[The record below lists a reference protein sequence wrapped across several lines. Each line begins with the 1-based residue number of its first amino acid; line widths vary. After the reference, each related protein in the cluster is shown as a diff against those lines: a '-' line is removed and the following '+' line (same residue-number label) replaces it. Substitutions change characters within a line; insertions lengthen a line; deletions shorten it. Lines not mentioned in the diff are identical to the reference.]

1 MKSKR
6 IAALVLLVSVV
17 FTGCSELTMGEASKT
32 ADATKTTESS
42 TTLPAGT
49 GTGTVVTQPGTTST
63 TQPVTTKSEDENL
76 VAEWEGKI
84 YPGIIISGF
93 KVGGLTYAEA
103 KDKLTTGKEKV
114 LARTINFTVG
124 TKSYSKSQDKLG
136 VKFDF
141 DAALETAKTVY
152 NDLSVAEKAKII
164 KDAPENRINI
174 AITPNSE
181 TLKAFS
187 LEVYND
193 TFRKPSIQETGQ
205 ALIRSEFEKELA
217 NRFAV
222 TSKGSES
229 FKAPVKTEAKLPGAA
244 VSSAKTISQSYSW
257 FDEGAYNRSFNVK
270 RGVARVN
277 GTVIQ
282 PGEVFSFNETVG
294 SASLKNGFKTATV
307 YSGAGMAEGSGGGI
321 CQVSSTL
328 YGAIVKAGLPLV
340 ERHTH
345 AYTVGYLPL
354 GLDATIYYPSLD
366 LKFKNTFDYPITIK
380 GSAKDGDLVFK
391 FVTQQDVMKG
401 ISYKF
406 STKVVSEGKEGWTT
420 QYSTKLKPG
429 KESVIYYPHPATSV
443 KVYRST
449 YLNGKFVKKEL
460 FDEVSYR
467 NLNGLRKVGKKAE

>member
-17 FTGCSELTMGEASKT
+17 FTGCSELTMGEASK
-32 ADATKTTESS
+32 ATDVTTTIESN

-49 GTGTVVTQPGTTST
+49 GTSTVVTQPATTAT
-63 TQPVTTKSEDENL
+63 TTKSEDEDL

-84 YPGIIISGF
+84 YPGIVISGF
-93 KVGGLTYAEA
+93 KVGGLTYDQA
-103 KDKLTTGKEKV
+103 KDKLMTGQEKV

-124 TKSYSKSQDKLG
+124 GKSYSKSQAELG

-141 DAALETAKTVY
+141 DAALESAKTVY
-152 NDLSVAEKAKII
+152 NDLSIAEKAKII
-164 KDAPENRINI
+164 KDAPEKRLEIV
-174 AITPNSE
+174 ITKNDE
-181 TLKAFS
+181 ALKALS
-187 LEVYND
+187 LEIYND
-193 TFRKPSIQETGQ
+193 TFRKPSIQETGL
-205 ALIRSEFEKELA
+205 ALLRPEFETELA
-217 NRFAV
+217 NLFAV
-222 TSKGSES
+222 TTKSSPS

-244 VSSAKTISQSYSW
+244 VTTSKTISQSYSW
-257 FDEGAYNRSFNVK
+257 FDEGTYNRSFNVK
-270 RGVARVN
+270 RGVSKIN

-294 SASLKNGFKTATV
+294 AASLKNGFKVATV
-307 YSGAGMAEGSGGGI
+307 YAGAGMAEGAGGGI

-328 YGAIVKAGLPLV
+328 YNAIIRAGLPLV
-340 ERHTH
+340 ERNTH

-354 GLDATIYYPSLD
+354 GLDATIYYPDLD

-380 GSAKDGDLVFK
+380 GTAKGGDLTFK
-391 FVTQQDVMKG
+391 FVSQQDVMKG

-406 STKVVSEGKEGWTT
+406 STKVVSEGKESWTT
-420 QYSTKLKPG
+420 EYTTKLKPG
-429 KESVIYYPHPATSV
+429 KESVVYYPHPATSV

-467 NLNGLRKVGKKAE
+467 NLKGLKKVGKKVS